1 SNKDLFLNHHVNL
14 SGLAP
19 GTLYHLRVKATDA
32 AGLQAVSDDYT
43 FTTSGINQPPTV
55 SATASPTCG
64 PAPLSVSFSAMGS
77 DPEGSALT
85 YKWSF
90 GDGAEASGANASHT
104 YQSAGTFTAKVV
116 ATDSGGASASVSIII
131 SVSVPAP
138 PGPGTTY
145 YVSPTGSDSNPG
157 S

>member
-1 SNKDLFLNHHVNL
+1 
-14 SGLAP
+14 
-19 GTLYHLRVKATDA
+19 
-32 AGLQAVSDDYT
+32 
-43 FTTSGINQPPTV
+43 
-55 SATASPTCG
+55 ATASPTCG

-116 ATDSGGASASVSIII
+116 ATDSGGASASVSIMI

-157 S
+157 SEAAPFKTIQKAADIVNPGDAVIVEDGVYTMGTPHPFCDRYTAVVCLIRGG